1 MHRVL
6 EHPREPLSESE
17 IAFLTQLARGNA
29 LTGTRQKPERPA
41 SLNIS
46 PTPSPADV
54 SGPLQALLSLLR
66 RRLGW

>member
-1 MHRVL
+1 MHKLL
-6 EHPREPLSESE
+6 EHPRKTLSDNE

-41 SLNIS
+41 YPNTS

-54 SGPLQALLSLLR
+54 SGPLQELLLLLR
-66 RRLGW
+66 RRLRW